1 MQTNPTLVYNIRCV
15 FLCIFTIFLF
25 IVDKSRRRLY
35 NLYIHKYALSSVFYQ
50 FFDIGKCKM
59 KFTHYDYK
67 CIYFVPSEDPNI
79 RFDEKYFIA
88 SNRSEINLDLEYHC
102 SSICIY
108 SEDKKIEKFS
118 LGLDFSPPG
127 SLLSNRCQDRL
138 FLNFIIRGKGRVNGE
153 PFSAGQ
159 FYYTLP
165 LQNHTVETDSDE
177 PFVSAWMSIDGTYAY
192 DIIKELNKISTN
204 HIMSFYH
211 RSDVMKLTKTL
222 IYETNLG
229 EMSTEYLHTVIGLYL
244 GHLERSAAPE
254 AHESF
259 ESKKTAQLVR
269 ESKIYV
275 RKNLKHVTVSEM
287 AAALHYNTNYFSR
300 VFAKAMGMTPL
311 EYITDCKMEWAKN
324 SLIHSN
330 LTIEEIMEAI
340 GYDHRN
346 GFTIAFKKKYGAP
359 PAAFRR
365 KTKNQISHYN

>member
-1 MQTNPTLVYNIRCV
+1 
-15 FLCIFTIFLF
+15 
-25 IVDKSRRRLY
+25 
-35 NLYIHKYALSSVFYQ
+35 
-50 FFDIGKCKM
+50 
-59 KFTHYDYK
+59 
-67 CIYFVPSEDPNI
+67 
-79 RFDEKYFIA
+79 
-88 SNRSEINLDLEYHC
+88 
-102 SSICIY
+102 
-108 SEDKKIEKFS
+108 
-118 LGLDFSPPG
+118 
-127 SLLSNRCQDRL
+127 
-138 FLNFIIRGKGRVNGE
+138 
-153 PFSAGQ
+153 
-159 FYYTLP
+159 
-165 LQNHTVETDSDE
+165 
-177 PFVSAWMSIDGTYAY
+177 MSIDGTYAY

-204 HIMSFYH
+204 HIMSFSH

-330 LTIEEIMEAI
+330 LTIDEIVEAI

-365 KTKNQISHYN
+365 KTKSNQPL